1 MEKLMIRIGLAITL
15 VISTTTCMLTVP
27 SPNDQKLSNTANGA
41 VTDVITGA
49 ATSNQDDRG
58 KGILTGVVAGGAI
71 DPSMVVYMGK
81 QEAAQR
87 QQLEETGIRVMREG
101 DNIRLIISGNITFDV
116 NRFGIRTQSQD
127 YPLATNEPAYRR
139 KKKSLGRVWFAA
151 YRSVIS

>member
-87 QQLEETGIRVMREG
+87 QQLVETGI
-101 DNIRLIISGNITFDV
+101 
-116 NRFGIRTQSQD
+116 
-127 YPLATNEPAYRR
+127 
-139 KKKSLGRVWFAA
+139 
-151 YRSVIS
+151 